1 VKTSDIL
8 NQIDQTLD
16 DWLSP
21 DAMRSRPAPEG
32 EPAAAAGGVVA
43 TSGQVWL
50 APVGTEAGDDGW
62 QRLDG
67 ISSVEIHEDVAT
79 VEITP
84 DTEPL
89 NRALQAAAGSIRS
102 STDMTI
108 DPSAIDP
115 NAGQT
120 TGLTWGDL
128 AAAIQQAEEA
138 RARYAEAA
146 LRHIGR
152 ALERIAQH
160 SGNDSFQH
168 LPEAD
173 GCNECSDPAEP
184 PQRPRP
190 PLPRRD
196 GRPARQSPYG
206 PGRRR

>member
-1 VKTSDIL
+1 VKASDIL
-8 NQIDQTLD
+8 NQIDEALD
-16 DWLSP
+16 DWMSP
-21 DAMRSRPAPEG
+21 DAMRSRPAAG
-32 EPAAAAGGVVA
+32 REPAAERGIVA
-43 TSGQVWL
+43 TSGRVWL
-50 APVGTEAGDDGW
+50 APVGTDPGDDGW

-67 ISSVEIHEDVAT
+67 ISSIEIHEDVAT

-89 NRALQAAAGSIRS
+89 NRALQAAAASMRS
-102 STDMTI
+102 STDMMI
-108 DPSAIDP
+108 DASTIDP

-120 TGLTWGDL
+120 PQLTWGDL

-173 GCNECSDPAEP
+173 GCNDCSDPAEP

-196 GRPARQSPYG
+196 GRPAWQTPYG
-206 PGRRR
+206 PARRR